1 MAKNRFAQPLYGK
14 IIYIFE
20 TDLKMEELST
30 IFSPKTYWIDV
41 TGIDCEV
48 GYIQEFREGE
58 GIVWVAP
65 PNEEYT
71 FEDEKARMLEK
82 VNAWTESKIIGGF
95 ISNASG
101 ELVKYDS
108 DKDTQLTMQ
117 GIALNVNTE
126 LFAEKYPTGCPVRGY
141 GHIEHVD
148 KEGNTYPVPTSEK
161 SIFMLNPEQVMLWCA
176 DLSMHIGNCKQA
188 GWMKQAEVAAA
199 TTKEELVAIIL
210 D

>member
-58 GIVWVAP
+58 GVVWVAP
-65 PNEEYT
+65 PNEERT
-71 FEDEKARMLEK
+71 FEQEKAAMLEK
-82 VNAWTESKIIGGF
+82 VDAWTASKITGGF
-95 ISNASG
+95 DSKVTGA
-101 ELVKYDS
+101 VVRYDS
-108 DKDTQLTMQ
+108 DKDTQITMQ

-126 LFAEKYPTGCPVRGY
+126 LFAEKYPAGCPVRGY
-141 GHIEHVD
+141 AYAEVTD
-148 KEGNTYPVPTSEK
+148 EAGNAYPVPSSEK
-161 SIFMLNPEQVMLWCA
+161 SIFMLTAEQVLQWCA

-188 GWMKQAEVAAA
+188 GWMKQAEVQAC
-199 TTKEELVAIIL
+199 TTKEELDAIVL

>member
-58 GIVWVAP
+58 GVVWVAP
-65 PNEEYT
+65 PNVEYT
-71 FEDEKARMLEK
+71 FEDEKARKLEA
-82 VNAWTESKIIGGF
+82 VDIWTKSKITGGF
-95 ISNASG
+95 VTTCYNDQPV
-101 ELVKYDS
+101 LYDT
-108 DKDTQLTMQ
+108 DEETQLTMTKARANCQ
-117 GIALNVNTE
+117 SE
-126 LFAEKYPTGCPVRGY
+126 KFATNFPTGMPCRGY
-141 GHIEHVD
+141 VQVSEHAD
-148 KEGNTYPVPTSEK
+148 GTPIFDSEK
-161 SIFMLNPEQVMLWCA
+161 TILLFTPEQIIAWDEDFSLFLA
-176 DLSMHIGNCKQA
+176 KCKGE

-199 TTKEELVAIIL
+199 TSKEELDAIIL